1 METWAGSCPGVR
13 FASLGLWLLL
23 SAVSLRSAEADITCA
38 SCPSP
43 IQLCNE
49 ELRLDARLAESTEEP
64 GMLRQIQVEF
74 QDQEGITQFPNEG
87 GIHGESDNMK
97 ESPGKAFFRREKRS
111 EFADLS
117 WSEGLDF
124 GASEGRGALLDG
136 HKPSRSDLRWNR
148 DEGKG
153 NNRQDEHKLS
163 SSTFSLTGDSAHNHA
178 VVYWSGQNSSVILIL
193 TKLYDFHIGS
203 VTESTLWR

>member
-1 METWAGSCPGVR
+1 
-13 FASLGLWLLL
+13 
-23 SAVSLRSAEADITCA
+23 
-38 SCPSP
+38 
-43 IQLCNE
+43 
-49 ELRLDARLAESTEEP
+49 
-64 GMLRQIQVEF
+64 
-74 QDQEGITQFPNEG
+74 
-87 GIHGESDNMK
+87 MK

-178 VVYWSGQNSSVILIL
+178 VVYWSGQNSSAGSFPLELFLEDSDDTGAIALSSLCRFIEHWGLVC
-193 TKLYDFHIGS
+193 S
-203 VTESTLWR
+203 VTRSGGRKSAHVESLGDAVSCEACAQDQCTQYLSNYCPFHCWLSVHLRYASPSHACSSCSSSFKLQ